1 MMAIIAPTADAIG
14 EVSRYPATT
23 LAKLADPDP
32 ANGLA
37 KG

>member
-1 MMAIIAPTADAIG
+1 MMAIITPTADALG

-23 LAKLADPDP
+23 LVKLADPDP